1 MEILYIMCSIIW
13 FLAIGV
19 YLGSEDLNGV
29 KIAALAFIL
38 LTAILLWCAGV

>member
-13 FLAIGV
+13 FLATGV
-19 YLGSEDLNGV
+19 SLGSEDLNGV
-29 KIAALAFIL
+29 KIAALAFTL